1 MVEYTV
7 THKGNGEEHNILKF
21 MGRTYEFT
29 MIPCECGKK
38 GNAPFFEDQVQ
49 DDFPDLPE
57 YIIDALSDID
67 YETSKSL
74 ELIQEETSGNRS
86 DTVYRFG

>member
-49 DDFPDLPE
+49 DDFPKLPE

-67 YETSKSL
+67 YETSESL
-74 ELIQEETSGNRS
+74 ELLQEWEGNCRWN
-86 DTVYRFG
+86 TGRNQ

>member
-7 THKGNGEEHNILKF
+7 TYKGNGEEHNILKF
-21 MGRTYEFT
+21 MGRTYELT

-49 DDFPDLPE
+49 DDFPNLPE
-57 YIIDALSDID
+57 YFIDALSEID
-67 YETSKSL
+67 YETSESL
-74 ELIQEETSGNRS
+74 ELLQEWEDNCRWNTERNQ
-86 DTVYRFG
+86 